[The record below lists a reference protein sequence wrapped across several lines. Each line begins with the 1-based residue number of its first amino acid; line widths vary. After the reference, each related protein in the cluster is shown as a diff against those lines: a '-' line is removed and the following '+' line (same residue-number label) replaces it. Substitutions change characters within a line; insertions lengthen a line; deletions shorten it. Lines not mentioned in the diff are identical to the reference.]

1 LRTRRSTAAARR
13 WAEPYLVMGQYSVVD
28 ASRQPAGA
36 ESAWAYTHVPQSITA
51 DEAGV
56 VTGSWDEADEAA
68 MCERVEHRIERL
80 APGFRDL
87 IIERHVFTPRTIEQ
101 ADRNLVGGAVNGGTA
116 QLHQQLVFRPMA
128 GMRRYS
134 TPVADLFLA
143 SASAH
148 PGGGVH
154 GACGANAA
162 AAALSLRRRVPRA
175 LASRRASIADPSNG
189 GSQAQKEDGERHRNH
204 DHNAR

>member
-1 LRTRRSTAAARR
+1 
-13 WAEPYLVMGQYSVVD
+13 VD
-28 ASRQPAGA
+28 ATRQPAGG
-36 ESAWAYTHVPQSITA
+36 ESAWAYTHVPQRIA
-51 DEAGV
+51 GDEAGV
-56 VTGSWDEADEAA
+56 VTGSWDEPDERA
-68 MCERVEHRIERL
+68 MCERIEERIERL

-116 QLHQQLVFRPMA
+116 QLHQQLVFRPVA
-128 GMRRYS
+128 GLRRYA

-162 AAALSLRRRVPRA
+162 AAALSVRRRVGRTV
-175 LASRRASIADPSNG
+175 G
-189 GSQAQKEDGERHRNH
+189 GSRLRS
-204 DHNAR
+204 

>member
-1 LRTRRSTAAARR
+1 
-13 WAEPYLVMGQYSVVD
+13 MVD
-28 ASRQPAGA
+28 ASRQPPGA
-36 ESAWAYTHVPQSITA
+36 ESAWAYTHVPQTIND

-56 VTGSWDEADEAA
+56 VTGSWDEADASA

-116 QLHQQLVFRPMA
+116 QLHQQFVFRPMV
-128 GMRRYS
+128 GVRRYA

-162 AAALSLRRRVPRA
+162 AAALSLRRRVGRA
-175 LASRRASIADPSNG
+175 VASRRASITDSSDG
-189 GSQAQKEDGERHRNH
+189 GRQPQDEHGERPRNH